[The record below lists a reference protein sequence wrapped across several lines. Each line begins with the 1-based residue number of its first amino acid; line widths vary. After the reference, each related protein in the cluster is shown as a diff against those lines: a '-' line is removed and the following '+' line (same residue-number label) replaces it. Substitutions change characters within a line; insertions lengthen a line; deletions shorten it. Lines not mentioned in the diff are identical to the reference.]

1 MEDLKMLGKTQLVN
15 NYAEKFGTSR
25 KDAEQSINNVL
36 AVIKD
41 GILND
46 GGVNF
51 IGDFNIKVSER
62 KARDYK
68 NPATGEIVHKDAFNS
83 LKIKVGSNLKKEL
96 NK

>member
-15 NYAEKFGTSR
+15 NYAEKFGTSK

-51 IGDFNIKVSER
+51 IGDLILKFQNVRLVIIKILQQVKLYTRTLLTLS
-62 KARDYK
+62 K
-68 NPATGEIVHKDAFNS
+68 
-83 LKIKVGSNLKKEL
+83 LQ
-96 NK
+96 

>member
-1 MEDLKMLGKTQLVN
+1 MLGKTQLVN
-15 NYAEKFGTSR
+15 NYAEKFGTSK

-68 NPATGEIVHKDAFNS
+68 ILQQVKLYTRTLLTPSK
-83 LKIKVGSNLKKEL
+83 LQ
-96 NK
+96 